1 FPTLTNSL
9 GAVILLR
16 EEQVIDSLFYT
27 VGMHDVFIKN
37 SKGVSL
43 ERVSFNKSS
52 NTQGNFISAAANTGY
67 ATPGYKNSQLES
79 QEAPNQSIFLNSK
92 TFAPSSG
99 EQLEINF
106 HFNKGGQMANLF
118 IYNRSGKKVRS
129 FLKNHR
135 VGTKDRI
142 TWDGKD
148 DNNNTLL

>member
-1 FPTLTNSL
+1 SAYIYPFTYKLLSLNSIIVQSHYPFQDQTTFHEMASFPTLTNSL

-67 ATPGYKNSQLES
+67 ATPGYENSQLES
-79 QEAPNQSIFLNSK
+79 QEAPNQSIFLS
-92 TFAPSSG
+92 
-99 EQLEINF
+99 
-106 HFNKGGQMANLF
+106 
-118 IYNRSGKKVRS
+118 
-129 FLKNHR
+129 
-135 VGTKDRI
+135 
-142 TWDGKD
+142 
-148 DNNNTLL
+148 